1 MEEQTKKKAELKS
14 VNELLQKGIKEKS
27 NNSACE
33 TEIAN
38 ILKVSNKLQDER
50 NSLALQVRN
59 EAAKNISI
67 TFELSKLKDQ

>member
-1 MEEQTKKKAELKS
+1 MR
-14 VNELLQKGIKEKS
+14 
-27 NNSACE
+27 

-38 ILKVSNKLQDER
+38 ILKVFNKLQDER
-50 NSLALQVRN
+50 NSLALQVHN